1 MWTGSPET
9 HPCPRGW
16 RLPTREDFAAFMPDR
31 TLGSPWNT
39 YFHAPISYYGD
50 ITKRPEHLCYGKIN
64 EEKAIYIIKNQ
75 GRDDCY
81 RIRIIM
87 KETKAADF
95 GELSSENK
103 HYFEFS
109 YFSGDKTMSFMGL
122 DTEEK
127 FINSDFD
134 WSIPS
139 ATMQVPACGFIHPG
153 GGLYLEGDG
162 QDAILRTT
170 DYANASTNWVC
181 YLRNNWQFGLIS
193 SSRKALGDQIRCIRD
208 INAL

>member
-1 MWTGSPET
+1 
-9 HPCPRGW
+9 
-16 RLPTREDFAAFMPDR
+16 
-31 TLGSPWNT
+31 
-39 YFHAPISYYGD
+39 
-50 ITKRPEHLCYGKIN
+50 
-64 EEKAIYIIKNQ
+64 
-75 GRDDCY
+75 
-81 RIRIIM
+81 M

-193 SSRKALGDQIRCIRD
+193 SSRKKRLRRPKRGSRALRRLLSKRRQALLTGIERLPAGSPIR
-208 INAL
+208 